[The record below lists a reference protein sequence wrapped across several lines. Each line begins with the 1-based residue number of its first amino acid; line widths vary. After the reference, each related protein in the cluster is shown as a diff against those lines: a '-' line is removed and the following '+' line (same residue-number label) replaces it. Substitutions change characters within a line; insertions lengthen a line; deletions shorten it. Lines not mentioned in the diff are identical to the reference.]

1 MMTRKNYSSKKGG
14 RKTNK
19 RYYNKKRG
27 GFNWSSLNPFA
38 KKTEN
43 DTNVSSSNAPTASST
58 APTASST
65 APAAPAPTP
74 TCPPCPVCQQP
85 VPPAVAEAIK
95 EQEPSS
101 APPALE
107 SQLGGGKKRK
117 TRRNRTKK
125 GKKSKKLWFQIGC
138 VKV

>member
-19 RYYNKKRG
+19 RGMKKRG
-27 GFNWSSLNPFA
+27 GFSWSSLNPFA

-43 DTNVSSSNAPTASST
+43 DTNVSSTAPAPIASSIASST
-58 APTASST
+58 APTA
-65 APAAPAPTP
+65 PAPEP

-85 VPPAVAEAIK
+85 VPPAVAQAIK
-95 EQEPSS
+95 EEEPSSS

-125 GKKSKKLWFQIGC
+125 CKKSKKLWFQIGC
-138 VKV
+138 VKI

>member
-1 MMTRKNYSSKKGG
+1 MARSSKKTNKRGG

-19 RYYNKKRG
+19 RYSSKKG
-27 GFNWSSLNPFA
+27 GINWKFWE
-38 KKTEN
+38 KKPV
-43 DTNVSSSNAPTASST
+43 DTAVAAPTE
-58 APTASST
+58 PT
-65 APAAPAPTP
+65 APAPAP

-85 VPPAVAEAIK
+85 VPPAVAEAITEK
-95 EQEPSS
+95 EPSS
-101 APPALE
+101 SAPLE

-125 GKKSKKLWFQIGC
+125 SKKLWFQIGC

>member
-1 MMTRKNYSSKKGG
+1 MTRKNYSSKKGG

-43 DTNVSSSNAPTASST
+43 DTNVSSSTAPIASST
-58 APTASST
+58 
-65 APAAPAPTP
+65 APTP

-95 EQEPSS
+95 EEEPSS
-101 APPALE
+101 SAPAPLE

-117 TRRNRTKK
+117 SRRNRTKK

>member
-1 MMTRKNYSSKKGG
+1 MMTRKNYSSKKTNKRGG
-14 RKTNK
+14 KKTNK

-43 DTNVSSSNAPTASST
+43 DTNVSSST
-58 APTASST
+58 APTDSST
-65 APAAPAPTP
+65 APAPTAPTP

-101 APPALE
+101 SAPAPLE

-117 TRRNRTKK
+117 SRRNRTKK

-138 VKV
+138 VKI